1 MYITLN
7 FFQFSVC
14 FFSLIPV
21 LIAAV
26 AVAAIAAI
34 TALIWR
40 GIGRRRRQ
48 RAEIEAENAFEM
60 QTEVSINYLSCRIK
74 YLF

>member
-7 FFQFSVC
+7 SFNFPF

-60 QTEVSINYLSCRIK
+60 QTEVSINYLSCGIK